1 MKLTPLKV
9 TMLCEI
15 HWNPNFELRG
25 AQAYIQAMKEFRNFN
40 LVQAVDIT
48 NTVPVKKCSSPVE
61 LTERGKAF
69 LALIL
74 ATPLPELATGWK
86 DPRNGEL
93 IL

>member
-15 HWNPNFELRG
+15 HWNPHFKSYRSQVRLSAMHEFEGNKLVRPSG
-25 AQAYIQAMKEFRNFN
+25 QHEESN
-40 LVQAVDIT
+40 L
-48 NTVPVKKCSSPVE
+48 SLVE

-74 ATPLPELATGWK
+74 ATPLPEAATGWK